1 MSLADNLKRI
11 RKEKHI
17 SQEELAEELNVSR
30 QAISKWAQG
39 ICLPEAKMLLLISEK
54 LDVSLDGLM
63 SDSPAVS
70 DEADPVSNQIKD
82 DGVHRQSKKRRTVY
96 FLLGALFIVALCLA
110 PVLYNLQKET
120 DNDDFDHIVVVS
132 PNVESELDGETV
144 VNEAVETSQRGDTIF
159 TTPEDRD
166 RIFELSCEFAEAY
179 FAQDFDSIR
188 LFLSTDFVGNPKDTC
203 PWTGIDTYTVQG
215 VDSISTEK
223 ANGTKVISIEFRN
236 PDYPDSFVYLT
247 IEFVKLDGEWKIHA
261 YYLQP

>member
-1 MSLADNLKRI
+1 MSLADNLKII

-30 QAISKWAQG
+30 QAISKWEQG

-54 LDVSLDGLM
+54 LDVSLDRLM
-63 SDSPAVS
+63 SDSPAGS
-70 DEADPVSNQIKD
+70 DEVDLVPNQIKD
-82 DGVHRQSKKRRTVY
+82 DGVHLQSKKRRTVY
-96 FLLGALFIVALCLA
+96 FLSGALLIVVLCLI
-110 PVLYNLQKET
+110 PLFKLQKEPE
-120 DNDDFDHIVVVS
+120 NDDSDHSVPVS
-132 PNVESELDGETV
+132 SIGESAVDSLITTDEALD
-144 VNEAVETSQRGDTIF
+144 TSQRDNTVF

-179 FAQDFDSIR
+179 FTQNIDSIR
-188 LFLSTDFVGNPKDTC
+188 LFLSTDFAGNPKDTS
-203 PWTGIDTYTVQG
+203 PWAGIDTYTVQG

-223 ANGTKVISIEFRN
+223 ANGIKVISIEFRN

-247 IEFVKLDGEWKIHA
+247 IEFVKQDGEWKIHA

>member
-30 QAISKWAQG
+30 QAISKWEQG

-54 LDVSLDGLM
+54 LAVSLDGLM
-63 SDSPAVS
+63 SESPAVS
-70 DEADPVSNQIKD
+70 DEADLVSGQIKD
-82 DGVHRQSKKRRTVY
+82 DGAHRQSKKRRTVY
-96 FLLGALFIVALCLA
+96 FLLGALFIIALCLT
-110 PVLYNLQKET
+110 PVLFKPQKDT
-120 DNDDFDHIVVVS
+120 DKDDYDHTVVVS
-132 PNVESELDGETV
+132 PIVESAVDSEVIMNKDLD
-144 VNEAVETSQRGDTIF
+144 TSQRDNAVF

-179 FAQDFDSIR
+179 FTQNIDSIR
-188 LFLSTDFVGNPKDTC
+188 LFLSTDFAGNPKDTS
-203 PWTGIDTYTVQG
+203 PWAGIDTYTVQG

-223 ANGTKVISIEFRN
+223 ANGIKVISIEFRN
-236 PDYPDSFVYLT
+236 PDYPDSFVYLS
-247 IEFVKLDGEWKIHA
+247 IEFVKRDGEWKIHA

>member
-11 RKEKHI
+11 RKERHI

-30 QAISKWAQG
+30 QAISKWEQG

-82 DGVHRQSKKRRTVY
+82 DGGHRQSKKRRTVY
-96 FLLGALFIVALCLA
+96 FLSGALLIVVFCLA
-110 PVLYNLQKET
+110 PILFHLQKET
-120 DNDDFDHIVVVS
+120 ENHDSTVVVS
-132 PNVESELDGETV
+132 PNVESELDSETV
-144 VNEAVETSQRGDTIF
+144 VNEAVETSQKGDTIF

-188 LFLSTDFVGNPKDTC
+188 LFLSTDFVGSPKDTC

-223 ANGTKVISIEFRN
+223 DNGTKVISIEFRN